1 MYVKQKSD
9 YLCPVCEP
17 LELAVESFICDSA
30 NQSMDVGMESMM
42 EDPLT
47 WIL

>member
-1 MYVKQKSD
+1 MYVKQKND

-17 LELAVESFICDSA
+17 LELAAESFICDSA
-30 NQSMDVGMESMM
+30 NQSMEVGMESMV
-42 EDPLT
+42 EDPFT